1 MMPVAAAGILWLAL
15 WLVLT
20 PVPGA
25 EAGAIDNPEGELEQV
40 QKRIQN
46 LATDLAS
53 ATARYQALQQELEQS
68 ERRIGESGRR
78 LHELDQRLAQQRN
91 RLSALQL
98 QRQQQNASLEQ
109 QRSALAAQVRAAY
122 VMGRQQRLK
131 ILLNQQE
138 PAVVSR
144 MLVYYDYFNRA
155 RLSQMA
161 QISSILNDLQQ
172 TESEIAGQ
180 NERLQALRVI
190 EQDEQ
195 QQLAASRQQRQQVLR
210 ELDRDLQDQGARLA
224 GLKQDEQQLQELIRK
239 LQQTIEDLP
248 QVKTDER
255 PLKSIKGQLSWPV
268 KGRLLARFGSR
279 KAGNLRWDGV
289 MIGTPEGRK
298 VRAVH
303 RGRVAFADWLRGYGL
318 LLIIDHGN
326 GYMTLYGNN
335 QSLFKETGEWVEAGE
350 SVALAGS
357 SGGRR
362 KSGVYFGIRVK
373 GKAVNPRKWCRRT
386 KGNRVGQLRNRA
398 LGTRSNHTEWS
409 AVYPVTRITFTD
421 TPGIT

>member
-1 MMPVAAAGILWLAL
+1 MPVAAAGILWLAL

-25 EAGAIDNPEGELEQV
+25 ETGARDNPEGELEQV
-40 QKRIQN
+40 QKRIRN

-53 ATARYQALQQELEQS
+53 ATVRYQALQQELEQS
-68 ERRIGESGRR
+68 ERRIGESGQR
-78 LHELDQRLAQQRN
+78 LHELDQRLARQRT
-91 RLSALQL
+91 RLSALQR
-98 QRQQQNASLEQ
+98 QRQQQSASLER
-109 QRSALAAQVRAAY
+109 QRGALAAQVRAAY

-144 MLVYYDYFNRA
+144 MLVYYDYLNRA
-155 RLSQMA
+155 RVSQMA
-161 QISSILNDLQQ
+161 QISSILHDLQQ
-172 TESEIAGQ
+172 TEREIAGQ
-180 NERLQALRVI
+180 NERLQSLRVI

-195 QQLAASRQQRQQVLR
+195 QQLAASRQQRQRVLR
-210 ELDRDLQDQGARLA
+210 ELDRDLQDKGARLA
-224 GLKQDEQQLQELIRK
+224 RLQQDAQQLQALIRK
-239 LQQTIEDLP
+239 LQQTLDELP

-255 PLKSIKGQLSWPV
+255 PLKALKGQLSWPL

-289 MIGTPEGRK
+289 MIGAPEGRK
-298 VRAVH
+298 VKAVH
-303 RGRVAFADWLRGYGL
+303 RGRVAFADWLRGFGL
-318 LLIIDHGN
+318 LLIIDHGD

-350 SVALAGS
+350 PVALAGS

-362 KSGVYFGIRVK
+362 ESGVYFGIRVK

-386 KGNRVGQLRNRA
+386 KGNRVGQLRAREII
-398 LGTRSNHTEWS
+398 SS
-409 AVYPVTRITFTD
+409 
-421 TPGIT
+421 